1 MTKYDINKLTL
12 KEKIGQVS
20 MFGIA
25 GTEINDDTINLIKE
39 YKVGNIILFARNVKS
54 PEQLFKLNQGL
65 QKLALE
71 NIGIPMFISIDQEGG
86 MVTRIFNGSTFYP
99 GAMTISA
106 TNDVNNAYQM
116 GNLMGKELK
125 AMGINM
131 NLAPVLD
138 VNNNPH
144 NPVIGVRSFSDDKQV
159 VAEYGWQFSKGLQ
172 DEGVFA
178 TAKHF
183 PGHGDTNVDSHIGLP
198 TITHDLDRLHDVEF
212 YPFKY
217 AIDKG
222 IKAIMSSHI
231 NFTKLTKD
239 NTPATLSKEVM
250 TDLIRGEFGFEG
262 LIVSDSMN
270 MKGVVQRYST
280 EDGCWIALN
289 AGLNLV
295 CVCHPENPRRESL
308 DRMYE
313 AVKTGKL
320 KEEVLNE
327 RVARVLRFKEELSKI
342 DLNQTYDDVKNIV
355 ENDYNKK
362 ASYKIVEDAITLVK
376 GENIKLDD
384 NAILIGYQPKA
395 LTIADDTDG
404 VRNLELR
411 LNKELPN
418 LKTSI
423 INVSPTDE
431 EINEVVN
438 KVKDYKQVIL
448 TTYSGNTQPQQ
459 IKLIEEV
466 SKVHD
471 NVFVISMRDPYDLH
485 YTKVIKNYI
494 ALYEYTPNSIEVLIK
509 YLKGEIL
516 PKGKIPIKYE

>member
-1 MTKYDINKLTL
+1 MSKYDINKLTL

-71 NIGIPMFISIDQEGG
+71 HIGIPLFISIDQEGG
-86 MVTRIFNGSTFYP
+86 MVTRIFNGSTFFP
-99 GAMTISA
+99 GAMTMAA
-106 TNDVNNAYQM
+106 TDNSENAY
-116 GNLMGKELK
+116 LMGKLMGQELK
-125 AMGINM
+125 AMGVNM

-144 NPVIGVRSFSDDKQV
+144 NPVIGIRSFSDNKHMV
-159 VAEYGWQFSKGLQ
+159 SEYGWNFSKGMQ
-172 DEGVFA
+172 EEGVFA

-198 TITHDLDRLHDVEF
+198 TITHDLERLHDIEF
-212 YPFKY
+212 FPFRY

-250 TDLIRGEFGFEG
+250 TDLVRGEFGFEG

-313 AVKTGKL
+313 AVETGKL
-320 KEEVLNE
+320 SMETLDE
-327 RVARVLRFKEELSKI
+327 RVSRVLRFKEELAEI
-342 DLNQTYDDVKNIV
+342 NLEETYDDIKSIV
-355 ENDYNKK
+355 LNEENKK
-362 ASYKIVEDAITLVK
+362 ASYKIVEDALTLVK
-376 GENIKLDD
+376 GENIKLLDK
-384 NAILIGYQPKA
+384 ALFIGYQPRA

-404 VRNLELR
+404 VRNLEKR
-411 LNKELPN
+411 INKEIKSLDTN
-418 LKTSI
+418 I
-423 INVSPTDE
+423 IEVSPEDATIE
-431 EINEVVN
+431 EI
-438 KVKDYKQVIL
+438 VKRVANYDQVIL

-466 SKVHD
+466 SKVHN
-471 NVFVISMRDPYDLH
+471 NVSVISMRDPYDLH
-485 YTKVIKNYI
+485 YTKAIKNYI